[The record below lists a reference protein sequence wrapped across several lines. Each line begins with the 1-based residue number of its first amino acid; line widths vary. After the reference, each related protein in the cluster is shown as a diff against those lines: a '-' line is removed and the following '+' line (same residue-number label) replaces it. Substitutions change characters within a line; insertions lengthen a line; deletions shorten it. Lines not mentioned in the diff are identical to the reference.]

1 MKLGSY
7 VEILHYVDEPAAA
20 GDYYQRLGL
29 VALGDDV
36 YTDGRY
42 HLHLVQGEGPNPSL
56 RYFGSDIDALKA
68 GGLDIK
74 DDRLISP
81 AGINILLCSDS
92 PPRDLPHDKVAKAP
106 DITRLGKFGEVSA
119 FIPDL
124 DVECAFWEAAGYETL
139 GRYAQPS
146 PWGIW
151 LDQLMLIGL
160 HQEADSDEPF
170 AICHFSPDMKEVN
183 GQLKAEGFD
192 LQPFDTS
199 GDPDDLTWQKLMTPY
214 GLMFYLFTGDISEAQ
229 P

>member
-1 MKLGSY
+1 MKLGDY
-7 VEILHYVDEPAAA
+7 VEILHYVEDTEAA

-29 VALGDDV
+29 QALGDDV

-42 HLHLVQGEGPNPSL
+42 HLHLLAGEGANPSL
-56 RYFGSDIDALKA
+56 RYYGCDIEALRA
-68 GGLDIK
+68 SGLDIS

-81 AGINILLCSDS
+81 AGVNILLSS
-92 PPRDLPHDKVAKAP
+92 EPPPRNLPHDNVARAE

-119 FIPDL
+119 FIPDIN
-124 DVECAFWEAAGYETL
+124 VECAFWEACGYASL
-139 GRYAQPS
+139 GRYEQPS

-160 HQEADSDEPF
+160 HQDDVDEPF

-183 GQLKAEGFD
+183 AQLKAEGFD
-192 LQPFDTS
+192 LQPFDDS
-199 GDPDDLTWQKLMTPY
+199 SAPEDLSWQKLMTPY